1 MDSFQVLHNKAA
13 KIVLN
18 RPVHS
23 SSAQTLIDLRWINLR
38 VGRRIHRLVHIFKC
52 LNGLFDHNHHFDTG
66 FLAHNYRTRHDND
79 LRIDRSR

>member
-1 MDSFQVLHNKAA
+1 MLMDSLPVLHNKAV

-38 VGRRIHRLVHIFKC
+38 VGRRIHRLDDIFKC
-52 LNGLFDHNHHFDTG
+52 LNGLLDQNYHFHTG
-66 FLAHNYRTRHDND
+66 
-79 LRIDRSR
+79 S

>member
-1 MDSFQVLHNKAA
+1 MDSFQVLHNKAV

-38 VGRRIHRLVHIFKC
+38 VGRRIHRLVHIFNASMAFSITIII
-52 LNGLFDHNHHFDTG
+52 LI
-66 FLAHNYRTRHDND
+66 LAF
-79 LRIDRSR
+79 